1 MSDTDRG
8 PVDLDTL
15 TDDQV
20 MNLTPDEIDGLGSQE
35 NGDGDE
41 QLETGADDAPDD
53 GAEDN
58 AADGSPDSDEEESA
72 DEQPDE
78 SEDDE
83 DGDQKAA
90 AEDEPQGENT
100 SESADESSAPE
111 SADKVEKP
119 KEPDAGE
126 KKPTTKELKAAE
138 AAQSTTENAVAVDF
152 YKKVSAPFKANGKE
166 MQVRSAEDV
175 VRLMQMGI
183 DYSRNMQLMKP
194 MKAMDAML
202 KTHGLNDPAKIS
214 YLIDVKNG
222 KPEAIMKLLK
232 DNNIDPLDLNT
243 ADDAPIYR
251 QSNYQQDPKDQDFQ
265 EAIDNTMARPGGRE
279 LIADVNAMWD
289 DKSKEALREEP
300 AIFDNLL
307 AQKDSGVYE
316 QVKTELEYQRS
327 LNFLTNVPFLQAYH
341 QVSQAME
348 KAGVFAPK
356 IQEGQAAPAPL
367 ATGSRRKAASKP
379 KTVQP
384 NPPSSASQPRTV
396 PSNGTSQNEPDYSSM
411 TDAEF
416 MKLGEPT

>member
-8 PVDLDTL
+8 PMDLDTL

-20 MNLTPDEIDGLGSQE
+20 MNLTPEEIDGLGSQE
-35 NGDGDE
+35 NGDGDG
-41 QLETGADDAPDD
+41 QLEDDDDASIDDADDDAPDS
-53 GAEDN
+53 GEED
-58 AADGSPDSDEEESA
+58 SA

-78 SEDDE
+78 SADDE
-83 DGDQKAA
+83 DGDGDQGTAD
-90 AEDEPQGENT
+90 EDEPQGQDT
-100 SESADESSAPE
+100 SESADESPAPE
-111 SADKVEKP
+111 SADKDEKP

-126 KKPTTKELKAAE
+126 KKPTDKELKAAE
-138 AAQSTTENAVAVDF
+138 AAQSTAENAAAVDF
-152 YKKVSAPFKANGKE
+152 FKKVSAPFKANGKE

-175 VRLMQMGI
+175 IRLMQMGI

-243 ADDAPIYR
+243 ADDAPTYR

-327 LNFLTNVPFLQAYH
+327 LNFLNNVPFLQAYH

-356 IQEGQAAPAPL
+356 IQEGQVSPAPL